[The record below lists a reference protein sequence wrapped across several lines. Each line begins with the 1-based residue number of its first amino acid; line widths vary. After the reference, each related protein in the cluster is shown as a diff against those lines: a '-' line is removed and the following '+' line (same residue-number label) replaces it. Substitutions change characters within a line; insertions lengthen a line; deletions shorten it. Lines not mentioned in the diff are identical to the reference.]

1 MFYINFEKSFTLACA
16 FFYAQ
21 ASAQAPQPP
30 SFTPRGGCGQSFNPH
45 PWGNLF
51 NLIKNQ
57 KKETKNA

>member
-21 ASAQAPQPP
+21 ASAQALQPP

-45 PWGNLF
+45 PWGNLLPKVLRTPF
-51 NLIKNQ
+51 GGSL
-57 KKETKNA
+57 